1 MNDGKSVRVEVN
13 DREQALAI
21 AGERMSKD
29 ALARHLGIK
38 LNEIKPGYATA
49 TMKVTPELL
58 NGVGVT
64 HGGAIFSLADLV
76 FAAASNSHG
85 PVALAL
91 NVNIQ
96 FLKTSTEGAVLTA
109 TAREENLTGR
119 TGLYRMEV
127 KNENGEMIAV
137 AEGLVYRRTRDGRK
151 PALDQELDME
161 VKNGLAL

>member
-1 MNDGKSVRVEVN
+1 MNSGKTGMSESDGAGKLDIGRA
-13 DREQALAI
+13 RLA
-21 AGERMSKD
+21 KD

-38 LNEIKPGYATA
+38 LTEMKPGYAAA

-64 HGGAIFSLADLV
+64 HGGAIFSLADVV

-96 FLKTSTEGAVLTA
+96 FLKTTTVGAVLTA
-109 TAREENLTGR
+109 TAREENLTR
-119 TGLYRMEV
+119 KTGLYRMEV
-127 KNENGEMIAV
+127 KDENGEMV
-137 AEGLVYRRTRDGRK
+137 ALGEGLVYRRSGG
-151 PALDQELDME
+151 Q
-161 VKNGLAL
+161 